1 MFGFRRAMPAVILSA
16 ALAATPL
23 AAQDADYDQRLAVA
37 RDYVAANMRDM
48 DMPRLIEQMW
58 RGALPQFERIAGAPL
73 SDQQKADLQALYME
87 IFEEPMRQ
95 IMRDQDKLM
104 ADLLT
109 LEEITALRDF
119 YATPEGRSVMRKLPD
134 IMARQQPQIL
144 QLVQGNL
151 PQAMPRIMAILQGQ

>member
-1 MFGFRRAMPAVILSA
+1 MIRYLRTLPAVAFSA
-16 ALAATPL
+16 ALLAAPL
-23 AAQDADYDQRLAVA
+23 AAQDADYDARLAVA
-37 RDYVAANMRDM
+37 QDYVAATMQDM

-58 RGALPQFERIAGAPL
+58 RGAVPQFERIAGAPL

-87 IFEEPMRQ
+87 IFEEPMRS
-95 IMRDQDKLM
+95 IMRNQDKLM

-109 LEEITALRDF
+109 LDEITALRDF
-119 YATPEGRSVMRKLPD
+119 YATPEGRSVMSKLPD

-144 QLVQGNL
+144 ELVQGTL